1 MGNMRTFKVMIN
13 NRGSVT
19 RTTVSVESPAG
30 HSAAKKLA
38 ESMYGGPGITV
49 SILA

>member
-1 MGNMRTFKVMIN
+1 MPEMRTFKVMIN
-13 NRGSVT
+13 NRGSII

-30 HSAAKKLA
+30 HSAAQELA
-38 ESMYGGPGITV
+38 ERMYGGPGIRV